1 MRSAVRNPHRRFVR
15 IVVVAALLASTVLTN
30 FALGWER
37 DINGPGDNE
46 AHTIAVTHTGDVV
59 VAGSLIVD
67 RPGRRSANV
76 GVMKLSG
83 PTGTTLWQRLFLGEA
98 RRIVIDAQ
106 GNAVLAGFT
115 RGPSFAVI
123 KLAGENGA
131 VRWRH
136 RLRRGIAY
144 AAATDAR
151 GDVVASGAFST
162 AGLAAG
168 GGEEG
173 PDWIVLK
180 LARASGAEKWRSV
193 IRGGGV
199 LGVNAAFAV
208 VVDTAGDVIAAG
220 QTNSPT
226 SGPHEDPA
234 ITNLTVVKLAGGD
247 GRRIW
252 RYDLTSAAVNASG
265 LASAVQVDPTG
276 DVIVSGV
283 TGSNPRT
290 SAPSDFTVAKLAG
303 RSGLELWR
311 QTISGPDNGAA
322 DIAVDVNGDVIAVG
336 QVADPGSTLATF
348 AAVKLGSSDGRELW
362 RVTIDGTSHVDGRAS
377 AVALDSAGNA
387 AVVGFVQ
394 DSITGGDFLVIR
406 VDPDGR
412 ELARYQIANSS
423 ADTAWAV
430 AIDRGDRIIAGGTTS
445 EDGLRS
451 SFTVATFP

>member
-115 RGPSFAVI
+115 RGPRFAVI

-144 AAATDAR
+144 ATATDAR

-265 LASAVQVDPTG
+265 LAVCRAGGSDRGHHRVGRDRIEPKNVGSIRFHRRQTRREER
-276 DVIVSGV
+276 SGTLASDNLRPRQRSGGHRRRCQRRRDRGR
-283 TGSNPRT
+283 TGS
-290 SAPSDFTVAKLAG
+290 
-303 RSGLELWR
+303 
-311 QTISGPDNGAA
+311 
-322 DIAVDVNGDVIAVG
+322 
-336 QVADPGSTLATF
+336 
-348 AAVKLGSSDGRELW
+348 
-362 RVTIDGTSHVDGRAS
+362 
-377 AVALDSAGNA
+377 
-387 AVVGFVQ
+387 
-394 DSITGGDFLVIR
+394 
-406 VDPDGR
+406 
-412 ELARYQIANSS
+412 
-423 ADTAWAV
+423 
-430 AIDRGDRIIAGGTTS
+430 
-445 EDGLRS
+445 
-451 SFTVATFP
+451 